1 MADLSG
7 LRVVFATT
15 VLPDERATGG
25 EICSQEIV
33 DALVAA
39 NVDLR
44 VVGYERIGRS
54 KKNYPS
60 RIYSAGDWYIEM
72 EEAGWRKYLWLAQ
85 AYAKGLPFTQSKFY
99 SRAYESALRSAVGS
113 GADILIIDH
122 AHMGWVDKL
131 IGLPRKRIFVAHNLE
146 HLLYKD
152 IASSCQGLRASIY
165 KRESK
170 LLLGVERGLCQD
182 CSTVL
187 CLSTGDRDGLIKA
200 GAEATKIKVLDL
212 PGQAFEPET
221 IETPKRYDIGMI
233 GSWNWE
239 ANRKG
244 MHWFL
249 QSVLPNLPSDCEIG
263 IAGGGSD
270 SLPVSD
276 PRVTLL
282 GRVPDAATFMR
293 SCRVLAVP
301 TVVGSGIQLKTIEGI
316 SIGVPMVV
324 TPMALRGITD
334 VPAHVHSS
342 EDALMFAKK
351 LIDAQADQP
360 SKHIGK
366 EWAKKRRNIFQEYLR
381 KYLYDVKIS
390 NL

>member
-54 KKNYPS
+54 KKNYPNY
-60 RIYSAGDWYIEM
+60 IYSAGDWYIEM

-85 AYAKGLPFTQSKFY
+85 AFVKGLPFTQSKFY
-99 SRAYESALRSAVGS
+99 SRAYESALKSAVGS
-113 GADILIIDH
+113 GADVLIIDH
-122 AHMGWVDKL
+122 AHMGWINKL
-131 IGLPRKRIFVAHNLE
+131 IGLPRKRIFATQNVE

-170 LLLGVERGLCQD
+170 LLLDVERSLCHA

-187 CLSTGDRDGLIKA
+187 CVSTGDRDGLIKA

-221 IETPKRYDIGMI
+221 IETPIRYDIGMI
-233 GSWNWE
+233 GSWNWQ
-239 ANRKG
+239 ANRQG
-244 MHWFL
+244 MLWFL
-249 QSVLPNLPSDCEIG
+249 QAVLPLLPENFEIG
-263 IAGGGSD
+263 IAGSGSEA
-270 SLPVSD
+270 LPVTD
-276 PRVTLL
+276 RRVKLM
-282 GRVPDAATFMR
+282 GRVPDAGIFMR

-301 TVVGSGIQLKTIEGI
+301 TLVGSGIQLKTIEGI
-316 SIGVPMVV
+316 SIGVPMVG
-324 TPMALRGITD
+324 TTMALRGISNP
-334 VPAHVHSS
+334 PAYVHTADDASS
-342 EDALMFAKK
+342 FAEK
-351 LIDAQADQP
+351 LISCQDTIVDK
-360 SKHIGK
+360 SIGFR
-366 EWAKKRRNIFQEYLR
+366 WAEDRREVF
-381 KYLYDVKIS
+381 KIEIQ
-390 NL
+390 NLL